1 MVIKKHGRFF
11 WIGIYSLSSC
21 KIRNSPDGV
30 RFPTVKPC
38 KGNVKGALLVF

>member
-1 MVIKKHGRFF
+1 MVIKKHGRFPRKRKC
-11 WIGIYSLSSC
+11 SLSRC

-30 RFPTVKPC
+30 RFPTVKAC